1 MMQRKG
7 VRTWIA
13 AAGVASLVG
22 VAVGGTAHANGIGR
36 FVEHDLVSDV
46 AGRADLQ
53 DTNLVNV
60 WGMAQGPTSPV
71 WVAANHTNVATLYS
85 GDGVTGPPTK
95 VPLVVSVPG
104 DGVTGQ
110 VFNPTPGF
118 VVDDGAGHSGAALF
132 LFDSESGD
140 VTGWSPGV
148 PPPPPSTKAQP
159 AAHVDGAVF
168 KGLAM
173 ATTQSGKDRLYAADF
188 HHGTIQVFD
197 NTFKHLDLDGAF
209 VDRQLPDGYAPFNV
223 AAIGGNLYVAYAKQD
238 SAKVDEVAGAGK
250 GFVDVYDPA
259 GHLLRRLISRG
270 ALNAPWGMTIA
281 PDGFGD
287 LGGALLVG
295 NFGDG
300 RINAYNATTGNVPR
314 DPPEAQR
321 PRRPDRRPLGADVR
335 ERHDGRHEHAAVQRR
350 ARQREPRP
358 VRGHHHHALSGSS
371 TGRSGSGTGAGPPRR
386 PMRSV
391 GPPVRGEPK
400 GRRARTAAVSSS
412 TRRAGSA

>member
-1 MMQRKG
+1 MMQRKV

-13 AAGVASLVG
+13 AAGVAGLMG
-22 VAVGGTAHANGIGR
+22 VAVGGTAHADGIGR
-36 FVEHDLVSDV
+36 FAEHDLVSDV
-46 AGRADLQ
+46 AGRADIQ
-53 DTNLVNV
+53 DTNLVNA

-95 VPLVVSVPG
+95 LPLVVSVPG

-110 VFNPTPGF
+110 VFNPTTGF

-188 HHGTIQVFD
+188 HHGRIQVFD

-250 GFVDVYDPA
+250 GFVDLYDPA
-259 GHLLRRLISRG
+259 GHLLRRLISHG

-300 RINAYNATTGNVPR
+300 RINAYNATTGKF
-314 DPPEAQR
+314 
-321 PRRPDRRPLGADVR
+321 LGTLR
-335 ERHDGRHEHAAVQRR
+335 KRNGHAVQI
-350 ARQREPRP
+350 E
-358 VRGHHHHALSGSS
+358 GLWALMFGN
-371 TGRSGSGTGAGPPRR
+371 GTTADTNTLLFSAGPANESHGLFGAITTTP
-386 PMRSV
+386 
-391 GPPVRGEPK
+391 
-400 GRRARTAAVSSS
+400 
-412 TRRAGSA
+412 